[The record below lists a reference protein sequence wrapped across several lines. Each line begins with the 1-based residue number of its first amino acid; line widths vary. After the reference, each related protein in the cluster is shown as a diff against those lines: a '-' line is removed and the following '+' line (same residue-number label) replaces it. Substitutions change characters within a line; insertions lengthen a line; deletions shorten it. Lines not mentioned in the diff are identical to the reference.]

1 MKINYYYIYS
11 DISKLR
17 LTQNNATMS
26 LRGSA
31 FAFHMGSKAVRQDSN
46 LNPIDASQC
55 LSPANFIIPSAKK
68 ECLTWEKLQ
77 LFSN

>member
-1 MKINYYYIYS
+1 
-11 DISKLR
+11 
-17 LTQNNATMS
+17 MS

-55 LSPANFIIPSAKK
+55 LSPVNFIIPSVKK
-68 ECLTWEKLQ
+68 ECLTWVKLQ